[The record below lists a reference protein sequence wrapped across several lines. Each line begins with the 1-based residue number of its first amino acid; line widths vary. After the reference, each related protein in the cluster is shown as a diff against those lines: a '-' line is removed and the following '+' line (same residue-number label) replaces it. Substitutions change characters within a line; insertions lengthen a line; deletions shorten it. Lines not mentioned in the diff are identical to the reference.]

1 MVMADIDELKKKLE
15 DGWIKGEP
23 YVFVS
28 YASKDKEKVY
38 EFVYELRKRGINVY
52 IDIELQENISKN
64 WLQNIKERL
73 YDVDCV
79 AMISFLSLDYFRSY
93 ACLIEQLVTRSEDL
107 KMEKGKYLENFYIAL
122 DDNMSTIQKMEDAV
136 YNNTVAKE
144 SQSMAIKM
152 VPEEVNVL
160 KDVMED
166 NIAVKSKLKKDVRST
181 IDSLNTAHRV
191 AISMLSYIFKESS
204 YSIQKYGTAGDCA
217 QLMYNNFTNDKNDKI
232 NIDVL
237 EKLKEKYNNA
247 LSFTTASSSTESQ
260 NRASTSAVQDNT
272 AEADIENDR
281 TSDNIQSTEYSNVA
295 NNNDTNSDEINSND
309 IIGDENSTSIDSVAT
324 DDFATSTDNI
334 NTTDNTRTRQAT
346 STGDIRFTLYGKEYE
361 LNQSDMMLTF
371 FAHVLNK
378 HQDIVDELH
387 SYNGMTCVSDVDY
400 SLPKNRK
407 ADMPTYFRSCEFF
420 EFANGSHICVGTSYS
435 VVDKLKKMALLL
447 NICGESPEIFSSE
460 QVELPAVK
468 VRGGSSAV
476 GKGSGALV
484 KFSVY
489 GNKYEQNQTDMLGT
503 ICSSV
508 IAKHPDKLEEAA
520 DALLCLDVKDYTDV
534 AKEDRPV
541 YFSSMNKYEV
551 NGTAYSVGGSFGMKE
566 KLKMIARLLIMC
578 DESKDIIDIEDY
590 EIPDVKIKAAAGT
603 KKKINYF
610 D

>member
-1 MVMADIDELKKKLE
+1 MADIDELKKKLE

-38 EFVYELRKRGINVY
+38 DFVYELRKRGINVY

-79 AMISFLSLDYFRSY
+79 AMISFLSISYFRSY

-107 KMEKGKYLENFYIAL
+107 KMEKGRYLENFYIAL

-136 YNNTVAKE
+136 YDNTVAKE

-181 IDSLNTAHRV
+181 IDGLNTAHRV

-237 EKLKEKYNNA
+237 EKLKEKYNND
-247 LSFTTASSSTESQ
+247 S
-260 NRASTSAVQDNT
+260 V
-272 AEADIENDR
+272 ADKN
-281 TSDNIQSTEYSNVA
+281 NIA
-295 NNNDTNSDEINSND
+295 
-309 IIGDENSTSIDSVAT
+309 IDSVAA
-324 DDFATSTDNI
+324 DDSVTAVDNTNI
-334 NTTDNTRTRQAT
+334 TDNTRTRQAT

-378 HQDIVDELH
+378 HQDIVDELP

-468 VRGGSSAV
+468 VRGGSSV
-476 GKGSGALV
+476 SGKGSGALV
-484 KFSVY
+484 KFIVY

-541 YFSSMNKYEV
+541 YFSSMNRYEV

-590 EIPDVKIKAAAGT
+590 EIPDVKVKAAAGT

>member
-1 MVMADIDELKKKLE
+1 MADIDELKKKLE

-79 AMISFLSLDYFRSY
+79 AMISFLSLNYFRSY

-237 EKLKEKYNNA
+237 EGLKEKYINA
-247 LSFTTASSSTESQ
+247 SSFTTASSSTESQ
-260 NRASTSAVQDNT
+260 NSALISVVQD
-272 AEADIENDR
+272 
-281 TSDNIQSTEYSNVA
+281 
-295 NNNDTNSDEINSND
+295 NDTNSNEIYSDEIYSND
-309 IIGDENSTSIDSVAT
+309 IIGDENSTSTDSVAT

-346 STGDIRFTLYGKEYE
+346 STGDIRFMLYGKEYE

-378 HQDIVDELH
+378 HQDIVDELP

-400 SLPKNRK
+400 SIPKNRK

-508 IAKHPDKLEEAA
+508 ITKHPDKLEEAA

-590 EIPDVKIKAAAGT
+590 EIPDVKIKAAGA

>member
-1 MVMADIDELKKKLE
+1 MADIDELKKKLE

-79 AMISFLSLDYFRSY
+79 AMISFLSLNYFRSY

-237 EKLKEKYNNA
+237 EELKEKYINA
-247 LSFTTASSSTESQ
+247 SSFTTAPSSTESQ
-260 NRASTSAVQDNT
+260 NSASTSAVQDNT

-281 TSDNIQSTEYSNVA
+281 TSDNIQSTEHSNVA

-309 IIGDENSTSIDSVAT
+309 IIGDENNTAIDSVAT
-324 DDFATSTDNI
+324 DDLATSTDNI
-334 NTTDNTRTRQAT
+334 NTTDNSRTRQAT
-346 STGDIRFTLYGKEYE
+346 STGDIRFILYGKEYE

-590 EIPDVKIKAAAGT
+590 EIPDVKIKAAGA

>member
-1 MVMADIDELKKKLE
+1 MADIDELKKKLE

-79 AMISFLSLDYFRSY
+79 AMISFLSLNYFRSY

-107 KMEKGKYLENFYIAL
+107 KMEKGRYLENFYIAL

-181 IDSLNTAHRV
+181 IDGLNTAHRV

-232 NIDVL
+232 NIAVL
-237 EKLKEKYNNA
+237 EELKEKYNNA
-247 LSFTTASSSTESQ
+247 LSFTTAASSTESQ
-260 NRASTSAVQDNT
+260 NRALISVVQD
-272 AEADIENDR
+272 
-281 TSDNIQSTEYSNVA
+281 
-295 NNNDTNSDEINSND
+295 NDTNSNEIDSND
-309 IIGDENSTSIDSVAT
+309 IIGDENSTSTDSVAT
-324 DDFATSTDNI
+324 DDLATSTDNI

-346 STGDIRFTLYGKEYE
+346 STGDIRFMLYGKEYE

-378 HQDIVDELH
+378 HQDIVDELP

-400 SLPKNRK
+400 SIPKNRK

-468 VRGGSSAV
+468 VRGGSSAG

-489 GNKYEQNQTDMLGT
+489 GNEYAQNQTDMLGT

-520 DALLCLDVKDYTDV
+520 DALLCIDVKDYTDV

-541 YFSSMNKYEV
+541 YFSLMNRYEV

-566 KLKMIARLLIMC
+566 KLKMIAKLLIMC

-590 EIPDVKIKAAAGT
+590 EIPDVKVKAAAGT

>member
-1 MVMADIDELKKKLE
+1 MADIDELKKKLE

-378 HQDIVDELH
+378 HQDIVDELP
-387 SYNGMTCVSDVDY
+387 SYNWMNCVSDVDY

-590 EIPDVKIKAAAGT
+590 EIPDVKIKAAGA

>member
-1 MVMADIDELKKKLE
+1 MADIDELKKKLE

-79 AMISFLSLDYFRSY
+79 AMISFLSLNYFRSY

-232 NIDVL
+232 NIAVL
-237 EKLKEKYNNA
+237 EGLKEKYNNA
-247 LSFTTASSSTESQ
+247 LSFTTAASSTESQ

-309 IIGDENSTSIDSVAT
+309 IIGDENNTAIDSVAT
-324 DDFATSTDNI
+324 DDLATSTDNI
-334 NTTDNTRTRQAT
+334 NTTDNSRTRQAT

-378 HQDIVDELH
+378 HQDIVDELP

-420 EFANGSHICVGTSYS
+420 EFANGSHICIGTSYS

-508 IAKHPDKLEEAA
+508 ITKHPDKLEEAA
-520 DALLCLDVKDYTDV
+520 DVLLCLDVKDYTDV

-590 EIPDVKIKAAAGT
+590 EIPDVKIKAAGA

>member
-1 MVMADIDELKKKLE
+1 MADIDELKKKLE

-79 AMISFLSLDYFRSY
+79 AMISFLSLNYFRSY

-107 KMEKGKYLENFYIAL
+107 KMEKGRYLENFYIAL

-181 IDSLNTAHRV
+181 IDGLNTAHRV

-237 EKLKEKYNNA
+237 EKLKEKYNND
-247 LSFTTASSSTESQ
+247 S
-260 NRASTSAVQDNT
+260 V
-272 AEADIENDR
+272 ADKN
-281 TSDNIQSTEYSNVA
+281 NIA
-295 NNNDTNSDEINSND
+295 
-309 IIGDENSTSIDSVAT
+309 IDSVAA
-324 DDFATSTDNI
+324 DDSVTAVDNTNITDNTSI
-334 NTTDNTRTRQAT
+334 TDSTHIKDNTRTRQAT
-346 STGDIRFTLYGKEYE
+346 STGDIRFMLYGKEYE

-378 HQDIVDELH
+378 HQDIVDELP
-387 SYNGMTCVSDVDY
+387 SYHGMTCVSDVDY

-468 VRGGSSAV
+468 VRGGSSAG

-489 GNKYEQNQTDMLGT
+489 GNEYAQNQTDMLGT

-520 DALLCLDVKDYTDV
+520 DALLCIDVKDYTDV

-541 YFSSMNKYEV
+541 YFSSMNRYEV

-590 EIPDVKIKAAAGT
+590 EIPDVKVKAAAGT

>member
-1 MVMADIDELKKKLE
+1 MADIDELKKKLE

-79 AMISFLSLDYFRSY
+79 AMISFLSLNYFRSY

-237 EKLKEKYNNA
+237 EELKEKYNNA
-247 LSFTTASSSTESQ
+247 LSFTTAASSTESQ
-260 NRASTSAVQDNT
+260 NRALISVVQD
-272 AEADIENDR
+272 
-281 TSDNIQSTEYSNVA
+281 
-295 NNNDTNSDEINSND
+295 NDTNSNEIDSND
-309 IIGDENSTSIDSVAT
+309 IIGDENSTSTDSVAT

-334 NTTDNTRTRQAT
+334 NTTDNSRTRQAT

-378 HQDIVDELH
+378 HQDIVDELP
-387 SYNGMTCVSDVDY
+387 SYNGMNCVSDVDY

-468 VRGGSSAV
+468 VRCGSSAG

-489 GNKYEQNQTDMLGT
+489 GNEYAQNQTDMLGT

-520 DALLCLDVKDYTDV
+520 DALLCIDVKDYTDV

-541 YFSSMNKYEV
+541 YFSLMNRYEV

-566 KLKMIARLLIMC
+566 KLKMIAKLLIMC

-590 EIPDVKIKAAAGT
+590 EIPDVKVKAAAGT

>member
-1 MVMADIDELKKKLE
+1 MADIDELKKKLE

-79 AMISFLSLDYFRSY
+79 AMISFLSLNYFRSY

-136 YNNTVAKE
+136 YDNTVAKE

-181 IDSLNTAHRV
+181 IDGLNTAHRV

-237 EKLKEKYNNA
+237 EKLKEKYNND
-247 LSFTTASSSTESQ
+247 S
-260 NRASTSAVQDNT
+260 V
-272 AEADIENDR
+272 ADKN
-281 TSDNIQSTEYSNVA
+281 NIA
-295 NNNDTNSDEINSND
+295 
-309 IIGDENSTSIDSVAT
+309 IDSVAA
-324 DDFATSTDNI
+324 DDSVTAVDNTNITDNTSI
-334 NTTDNTRTRQAT
+334 TDNSSITDNTNITDNTSITDNTNITDNTSITDSTHIKDNTRTRQAT
-346 STGDIRFTLYGKEYE
+346 STGDIRFMLYGKEYE

-378 HQDIVDELH
+378 HQDIVDELP

-468 VRGGSSAV
+468 VRGGSSV
-476 GKGSGALV
+476 SGKGSGALV

-541 YFSSMNKYEV
+541 YFSSMNRYEV

-590 EIPDVKIKAAAGT
+590 EIPDVKVKAAAGT

>member
-1 MVMADIDELKKKLE
+1 MADIDELKKKLE

-79 AMISFLSLDYFRSY
+79 AMISFLSLNYFRSY

-181 IDSLNTAHRV
+181 IDGLNTAHRV

-232 NIDVL
+232 NIAVL
-237 EKLKEKYNNA
+237 EELKEKYNNA
-247 LSFTTASSSTESQ
+247 LSFTTAASSTESQ
-260 NRASTSAVQDNT
+260 NRALISVVQD
-272 AEADIENDR
+272 
-281 TSDNIQSTEYSNVA
+281 
-295 NNNDTNSDEINSND
+295 NDTNSNEIDSND
-309 IIGDENSTSIDSVAT
+309 IIGDENSTSTDSVAT

-334 NTTDNTRTRQAT
+334 NTTDNSRTRQAT

-378 HQDIVDELH
+378 HQDIVDELP
-387 SYNGMTCVSDVDY
+387 SYNGMNCVSDVDY
-400 SLPKNRK
+400 SLSENRK

-460 QVELPAVK
+460 QVELSAVK
-468 VRGGSSAV
+468 VRGGSSA
-476 GKGSGALV
+476 GSKGSGALV

-489 GNKYEQNQTDMLGT
+489 GNEYAQNQTDMLGT

-520 DALLCLDVKDYTDV
+520 DALLCIDVKDYTDV

-541 YFSSMNKYEV
+541 YFSLMNRYEV

-566 KLKMIARLLIMC
+566 KLKMIAKLLIMC

-590 EIPDVKIKAAAGT
+590 EIPDVKVKAAAGT

>member
-1 MVMADIDELKKKLE
+1 MADIDELKKKLE

-260 NRASTSAVQDNT
+260 NRALISVVQD
-272 AEADIENDR
+272 
-281 TSDNIQSTEYSNVA
+281 
-295 NNNDTNSDEINSND
+295 NDTNSNEIDSND
-309 IIGDENSTSIDSVAT
+309 IIGDENSTSTDSVAT

-334 NTTDNTRTRQAT
+334 NTTDNSRTRQAT
-346 STGDIRFTLYGKEYE
+346 STGDIKFTLYGKEYE

-378 HQDIVDELH
+378 HQDIVDELP
-387 SYNGMTCVSDVDY
+387 SYNGMNCVSDVDY

-460 QVELPAVK
+460 QVELSAVK
-468 VRGGSSAV
+468 VRGGSSA
-476 GKGSGALV
+476 GSKGSGALV

-489 GNKYEQNQTDMLGT
+489 GNEYAQNQTDMLGT

-520 DALLCLDVKDYTDV
+520 DALLCIDVKDYTDV

-541 YFSSMNKYEV
+541 YFSLMNRYEV

-566 KLKMIARLLIMC
+566 KLKMIAKLLIMC

-590 EIPDVKIKAAAGT
+590 EIPDVKVKAAAGT

>member
-1 MVMADIDELKKKLE
+1 MADIDELKKKLE

-38 EFVYELRKRGINVY
+38 DFVYELRKRGINVY

-79 AMISFLSLDYFRSY
+79 AMISFLSLNYFRSY

-232 NIDVL
+232 NIAVL

-247 LSFTTASSSTESQ
+247 LSFTTAASSTESQ

-309 IIGDENSTSIDSVAT
+309 IIGDENNTAIDSVAT
-324 DDFATSTDNI
+324 DDLATSTDNI

-378 HQDIVDELH
+378 HQDIVDELP
-387 SYNGMTCVSDVDY
+387 SYNGMNCVSDVDY
-400 SLPKNRK
+400 SLSENRK

-447 NICGESPEIFSSE
+447 NICGEIPEIFSSE

-508 IAKHPDKLEEAA
+508 ITKHPDKLEEAA
-520 DALLCLDVKDYTDV
+520 DVLLCLDVKDYTDV

-541 YFSSMNKYEV
+541 YFSSMNRYEV

>member
-1 MVMADIDELKKKLE
+1 MADIDELKKKLE

-38 EFVYELRKRGINVY
+38 DFVYELRKRGINVY

-79 AMISFLSLDYFRSY
+79 AMISFLSISYFRSY

-136 YNNTVAKE
+136 YDNTVAKE

-181 IDSLNTAHRV
+181 IDGLNTAHRV

-237 EKLKEKYNNA
+237 EKLKEKYNND
-247 LSFTTASSSTESQ
+247 S
-260 NRASTSAVQDNT
+260 V
-272 AEADIENDR
+272 ADKN
-281 TSDNIQSTEYSNVA
+281 NIA
-295 NNNDTNSDEINSND
+295 
-309 IIGDENSTSIDSVAT
+309 IDSVAA
-324 DDFATSTDNI
+324 DDSVTAVDNTNITDNTNI
-334 NTTDNTRTRQAT
+334 IDNTSITDNTNITDSTHIKDNTRTRQAT
-346 STGDIRFTLYGKEYE
+346 STGDIRFMLYGKEYE

-378 HQDIVDELH
+378 HQDIVDELP

-508 IAKHPDKLEEAA
+508 ITKHPDKLEEAA

-541 YFSSMNKYEV
+541 YFSSMNRYEV

-590 EIPDVKIKAAAGT
+590 EIPDVKVKAAAGT

>member
-1 MVMADIDELKKKLE
+1 MADIDELKKKLE

-107 KMEKGKYLENFYIAL
+107 KMKKGKYLENFYIAL

-590 EIPDVKIKAAAGT
+590 EIPDVKIKAAGA

>member
-1 MVMADIDELKKKLE
+1 MVDIDELKKKLE

-79 AMISFLSLDYFRSY
+79 AMISFLSLNYFRSY

-181 IDSLNTAHRV
+181 IDGLNTAHRV

-237 EKLKEKYNNA
+237 EELKEKYNNA
-247 LSFTTASSSTESQ
+247 LSFTTAASSTESQ
-260 NRASTSAVQDNT
+260 NRALISVVQD
-272 AEADIENDR
+272 
-281 TSDNIQSTEYSNVA
+281 
-295 NNNDTNSDEINSND
+295 NDTNSNEIDSDEIDSND
-309 IIGDENSTSIDSVAT
+309 IIGDENNTAIDSVAT
-324 DDFATSTDNI
+324 DDLATSTDNI
-334 NTTDNTRTRQAT
+334 NTTDNSRTRQAT

-378 HQDIVDELH
+378 HQDIVDELP

-508 IAKHPDKLEEAA
+508 ITKHPDKLEEAA

-541 YFSSMNKYEV
+541 YFSSMNRYEV

>member
-1 MVMADIDELKKKLE
+1 MADIDELKKKLE

-79 AMISFLSLDYFRSY
+79 AMISFLSLNYFRSY

-232 NIDVL
+232 NIAVL
-237 EKLKEKYNNA
+237 EELKEKYNNA
-247 LSFTTASSSTESQ
+247 LSFTTAASSTESQ
-260 NRASTSAVQDNT
+260 NRALISVVQD
-272 AEADIENDR
+272 
-281 TSDNIQSTEYSNVA
+281 
-295 NNNDTNSDEINSND
+295 NDTNSNEIDSDEIDSND
-309 IIGDENSTSIDSVAT
+309 IIGDENNTAIDSVAT
-324 DDFATSTDNI
+324 DDLATSTDNI
-334 NTTDNTRTRQAT
+334 NTTDNSRTRQAT

-378 HQDIVDELH
+378 HQDIVDELP
-387 SYNGMTCVSDVDY
+387 SYNGMNCVSDVDY

-468 VRGGSSAV
+468 VRGGSSAG

-489 GNKYEQNQTDMLGT
+489 GNEYAQNQTDMLGT

-520 DALLCLDVKDYTDV
+520 DALLCIDVKDYTDV

-541 YFSSMNKYEV
+541 YFSLMNRYEV

-590 EIPDVKIKAAAGT
+590 EIPDVKIKAVAGT

>member
-1 MVMADIDELKKKLE
+1 MADIDELKKKLE

-38 EFVYELRKRGINVY
+38 DFVYELRKRGINVY

-79 AMISFLSLDYFRSY
+79 AMISFLSISYFRSY

-107 KMEKGKYLENFYIAL
+107 KMEKGRYLENFYIAL

-136 YNNTVAKE
+136 YDNTVAKE

-181 IDSLNTAHRV
+181 IDGLNTAHRV

-237 EKLKEKYNNA
+237 EKLKEKYNND
-247 LSFTTASSSTESQ
+247 S
-260 NRASTSAVQDNT
+260 V
-272 AEADIENDR
+272 ADKN
-281 TSDNIQSTEYSNVA
+281 NIA
-295 NNNDTNSDEINSND
+295 
-309 IIGDENSTSIDSVAT
+309 IDSVAA
-324 DDFATSTDNI
+324 DDSVTAVDNTNITDNTSI
-334 NTTDNTRTRQAT
+334 TDSTHIKDNTRTRQAT
-346 STGDIRFTLYGKEYE
+346 STGDIRFMLYGKEYE

-378 HQDIVDELH
+378 HQDIVDELP

-468 VRGGSSAV
+468 VRGGASAV

-508 IAKHPDKLEEAA
+508 ITKHPDKLEEAA

-541 YFSSMNKYEV
+541 YFSSMNRYEV

-590 EIPDVKIKAAAGT
+590 EIPDVKVKAAAGT

>member
-38 EFVYELRKRGINVY
+38 DFVYELRKRGINVY

-79 AMISFLSLDYFRSY
+79 AMISFLSISYFRSY

-107 KMEKGKYLENFYIAL
+107 KMEKGRYLEDFYIAL

-136 YNNTVAKE
+136 YDNTVAKE

-181 IDSLNTAHRV
+181 IDGLNTAHRV

-237 EKLKEKYNNA
+237 EKLKEKYNND
-247 LSFTTASSSTESQ
+247 S
-260 NRASTSAVQDNT
+260 V
-272 AEADIENDR
+272 ADKN
-281 TSDNIQSTEYSNVA
+281 NIA
-295 NNNDTNSDEINSND
+295 
-309 IIGDENSTSIDSVAT
+309 IDSVAA
-324 DDFATSTDNI
+324 DDSVTAVDNTNITDNTSI
-334 NTTDNTRTRQAT
+334 TDNTNITDNTSITDNTNITDNTSITDNTHITDNTRTRQAT

-378 HQDIVDELH
+378 HQDIVDELP

-520 DALLCLDVKDYTDV
+520 DALLCIDVKDYTDV

-541 YFSSMNKYEV
+541 YFSSMNRYEV

-590 EIPDVKIKAAAGT
+590 EIPDVKVKAAAGT

>member
-1 MVMADIDELKKKLE
+1 MADIDELKKKLE

-38 EFVYELRKRGINVY
+38 DFVYELRKRGINVY

-79 AMISFLSLDYFRSY
+79 AMISFLSISYFRSY

-136 YNNTVAKE
+136 YDNTVAKE

-181 IDSLNTAHRV
+181 IDGLNTAHRV

-237 EKLKEKYNNA
+237 EELKEKYNND
-247 LSFTTASSSTESQ
+247 S
-260 NRASTSAVQDNT
+260 V
-272 AEADIENDR
+272 ADKN
-281 TSDNIQSTEYSNVA
+281 NIA
-295 NNNDTNSDEINSND
+295 
-309 IIGDENSTSIDSVAT
+309 IDSVAA
-324 DDFATSTDNI
+324 DDSVTAVDNTNITDNTSI
-334 NTTDNTRTRQAT
+334 TDNTNITDSTHIKDNTRTRQAT
-346 STGDIRFTLYGKEYE
+346 STGDIRFMLYGKEYE

-378 HQDIVDELH
+378 HQDIVDELP

-468 VRGGSSAV
+468 VRGGSSV
-476 GKGSGALV
+476 SGKGSGALV

-508 IAKHPDKLEEAA
+508 ITKHPDKLEEAA

-541 YFSSMNKYEV
+541 YFSSMNRYEV

-590 EIPDVKIKAAAGT
+590 EIPDVKVKAAAGT

>member
-1 MVMADIDELKKKLE
+1 MVDIDELKKKLE

-79 AMISFLSLDYFRSY
+79 AMISFLSLNYFRSY

-181 IDSLNTAHRV
+181 IDGLNTAHRV

-204 YSIQKYGTAGDCA
+204 YSIQKYGKAGDCA

-237 EKLKEKYNNA
+237 EGLKEKYINA
-247 LSFTTASSSTESQ
+247 SSFTTASSSTESQ
-260 NRASTSAVQDNT
+260 NSALISVVQD
-272 AEADIENDR
+272 
-281 TSDNIQSTEYSNVA
+281 
-295 NNNDTNSDEINSND
+295 NDTNSNEIYSNEIDSND
-309 IIGDENSTSIDSVAT
+309 IIGDENSTSTDSVAT

-346 STGDIRFTLYGKEYE
+346 STGDIRFMLYGKEYE

-378 HQDIVDELH
+378 HQDIVDELP

-508 IAKHPDKLEEAA
+508 ITKHPDKLEEAA

-541 YFSSMNKYEV
+541 YFSSMNRYEV

-566 KLKMIARLLIMC
+566 KLKMIAKLLIMC

>member
-1 MVMADIDELKKKLE
+1 MADIDELKKKLE

-79 AMISFLSLDYFRSY
+79 AMISFLSISYFRSY

-136 YNNTVAKE
+136 YDNTVAKE

-181 IDSLNTAHRV
+181 IDGLNTAHRV

-232 NIDVL
+232 NIAVL
-237 EKLKEKYNNA
+237 EELKEKYNNA
-247 LSFTTASSSTESQ
+247 LSFTTAASSTESQ

-272 AEADIENDR
+272 AEADIENDG

-324 DDFATSTDNI
+324 DDLATSTDNI

-346 STGDIRFTLYGKEYE
+346 STGDIRFMLYGKEYE

-378 HQDIVDELH
+378 HQDIVDELP

-468 VRGGSSAV
+468 VRGGSSV
-476 GKGSGALV
+476 SGKGSGALV

-520 DALLCLDVKDYTDV
+520 DALLCIDVKDYTDV

-541 YFSSMNKYEV
+541 YFSSMNRYEV

-590 EIPDVKIKAAAGT
+590 EIPDVKVKAAAGT

>member
-1 MVMADIDELKKKLE
+1 MADIDELKKKLE

-79 AMISFLSLDYFRSY
+79 AMISFLSLNYFRSY

-122 DDNMSTIQKMEDAV
+122 DDNMSTIQRMEDAV
-136 YNNTVAKE
+136 YDNTVAKE

-181 IDSLNTAHRV
+181 IDGLNTAHRV

-237 EKLKEKYNNA
+237 EELKEKYNN
-247 LSFTTASSSTESQ
+247 
-260 NRASTSAVQDNT
+260 
-272 AEADIENDR
+272 
-281 TSDNIQSTEYSNVA
+281 
-295 NNNDTNSDEINSND
+295 
-309 IIGDENSTSIDSVAT
+309 DSVAA
-324 DDFATSTDNI
+324 DDSVTAVDNTNITDNTSI
-334 NTTDNTRTRQAT
+334 TDNTNITDNTSITDNTHITDNTRTRQAT

-378 HQDIVDELH
+378 HQDIVDELP

-468 VRGGSSAV
+468 VRGGSSV
-476 GKGSGALV
+476 SGKGSGSLV

-520 DALLCLDVKDYTDV
+520 DALLCIDVKDYTDV

-541 YFSSMNKYEV
+541 YFSSMNRYEV

-590 EIPDVKIKAAAGT
+590 EIPDVKVKAAAGT

>member
-1 MVMADIDELKKKLE
+1 MADIDELKKKLE

-38 EFVYELRKRGINVY
+38 DFVYELRKRGINVY

-79 AMISFLSLDYFRSY
+79 AMISFLSLNYFRSY

-232 NIDVL
+232 NIAVL
-237 EKLKEKYNNA
+237 EELKEKYNNA
-247 LSFTTASSSTESQ
+247 LSFTTAASSTESQ
-260 NRASTSAVQDNT
+260 NRALISVVQD
-272 AEADIENDR
+272 
-281 TSDNIQSTEYSNVA
+281 
-295 NNNDTNSDEINSND
+295 NDTNSNEIDSDEIDSND
-309 IIGDENSTSIDSVAT
+309 IIGDENNTAIDSVAT
-324 DDFATSTDNI
+324 DDLATSTDNI
-334 NTTDNTRTRQAT
+334 NTTDNSRTRQAT

-378 HQDIVDELH
+378 HQDIVDELP
-387 SYNGMTCVSDVDY
+387 SYNGMNCVSDVDY

-468 VRGGSSAV
+468 VRGGSSAG

-489 GNKYEQNQTDMLGT
+489 GNEYAQNQTDMLGT

-520 DALLCLDVKDYTDV
+520 DALLCIDVKDYTDV

-541 YFSSMNKYEV
+541 YFSLMNRYEV

-566 KLKMIARLLIMC
+566 KLKMIAKLLIMC

-590 EIPDVKIKAAAGT
+590 EIPDVKVKAAAGA

>member
-1 MVMADIDELKKKLE
+1 MDDIDELKKKLE

-79 AMISFLSLDYFRSY
+79 AMISFLSLNYFRSY

-181 IDSLNTAHRV
+181 IDSLNTAHRA

-237 EKLKEKYNNA
+237 EELKEKYIN
-247 LSFTTASSSTESQ
+247 ASSSTESQ

-295 NNNDTNSDEINSND
+295 NNNDINSNEIDSND

-334 NTTDNTRTRQAT
+334 NTTDNSRTRQAT
-346 STGDIRFTLYGKEYE
+346 STGDIRFMLYGKEYE

-378 HQDIVDELH
+378 HQDIVDELP
-387 SYNGMTCVSDVDY
+387 SYNGMNCVSDVDY

-468 VRGGSSAV
+468 VRGGSSAG

-489 GNKYEQNQTDMLGT
+489 GNEYAQNQTDMLGT

-590 EIPDVKIKAAAGT
+590 EIPDVKIKAAGA

>member
-1 MVMADIDELKKKLE
+1 MADIDELKKKLE

-79 AMISFLSLDYFRSY
+79 AMISFLSLNYFRSY

-136 YNNTVAKE
+136 YDNTVAKE

-181 IDSLNTAHRV
+181 IDGLNTAHRV

-237 EKLKEKYNNA
+237 EKLKEKYNND
-247 LSFTTASSSTESQ
+247 S
-260 NRASTSAVQDNT
+260 V
-272 AEADIENDR
+272 ADKN
-281 TSDNIQSTEYSNVA
+281 NIA
-295 NNNDTNSDEINSND
+295 
-309 IIGDENSTSIDSVAT
+309 IDSVAA
-324 DDFATSTDNI
+324 DDSVTAVDNTNITDNTSI
-334 NTTDNTRTRQAT
+334 TDNSSITDNTNITDNTSITDSTHIKDNTRTRQAT
-346 STGDIRFTLYGKEYE
+346 STGDIRFMLYGKEYE

-378 HQDIVDELH
+378 HQDIVDELP

-508 IAKHPDKLEEAA
+508 ITKHPDKLEEAA

-541 YFSSMNKYEV
+541 YFSSMNRYEV

-590 EIPDVKIKAAAGT
+590 EIPDVKVKAAAGT

>member
-1 MVMADIDELKKKLE
+1 MADIDELKKKLE

-79 AMISFLSLDYFRSY
+79 AMISFLSLSYFRSY

-232 NIDVL
+232 NIAVL
-237 EKLKEKYNNA
+237 EELKEKYNNA
-247 LSFTTASSSTESQ
+247 LSFTTAASSTESQ
-260 NRASTSAVQDNT
+260 NRALISVVQD
-272 AEADIENDR
+272 
-281 TSDNIQSTEYSNVA
+281 
-295 NNNDTNSDEINSND
+295 NDTNSNEIDSDEIDSND
-309 IIGDENSTSIDSVAT
+309 IIGDENNTAIDSVAT
-324 DDFATSTDNI
+324 DDLATSTDNI
-334 NTTDNTRTRQAT
+334 NTTDNSRTRQAT

-378 HQDIVDELH
+378 HQDIVDELP
-387 SYNGMTCVSDVDY
+387 SYNGMNCVSDVDY
-400 SLPKNRK
+400 SLPENRK

-468 VRGGSSAV
+468 VRGGSSAG

-489 GNKYEQNQTDMLGT
+489 GNEYAQNQTDMLGT

-520 DALLCLDVKDYTDV
+520 DALLCIDVKDYTDV

-541 YFSSMNKYEV
+541 YFSLMNRYEV

-566 KLKMIARLLIMC
+566 KLKMIAKLLIMC

-590 EIPDVKIKAAAGT
+590 EIPDVKVKAAAGT

>member
-1 MVMADIDELKKKLE
+1 MADIDELKKKLE

-136 YNNTVAKE
+136 YDNTVAKE

-181 IDSLNTAHRV
+181 IDGLNTAHRV

-590 EIPDVKIKAAAGT
+590 EIPDVKVKAAAGT

>member
-1 MVMADIDELKKKLE
+1 MADIDELKKKLE

-38 EFVYELRKRGINVY
+38 DFVYELRKRGINVY

-79 AMISFLSLDYFRSY
+79 AMISFLSLSYFRSY

-107 KMEKGKYLENFYIAL
+107 KMEKGRYLENFYIAL

-136 YNNTVAKE
+136 YDNTVAKE

-181 IDSLNTAHRV
+181 IDGLNTAHRV

-232 NIDVL
+232 NIAVL
-237 EKLKEKYNNA
+237 EELKEKYNNA
-247 LSFTTASSSTESQ
+247 LSFTTAASSTESQ

-309 IIGDENSTSIDSVAT
+309 IIGDENNTAIDSVAT
-324 DDFATSTDNI
+324 DDLATSTDNI
-334 NTTDNTRTRQAT
+334 NTTDNSRTRQAT

-378 HQDIVDELH
+378 HQDIVDELP

-468 VRGGSSAV
+468 VRGGSSAG

-489 GNKYEQNQTDMLGT
+489 GNEYAQNQTDMLGT

-541 YFSSMNKYEV
+541 YFSSMNRYEV

-566 KLKMIARLLIMC
+566 KLKMIAKLLIMC

-590 EIPDVKIKAAAGT
+590 EIPDVKVKAAAVT

>member
-1 MVMADIDELKKKLE
+1 MADIDELKKKLE

-38 EFVYELRKRGINVY
+38 DFVYELRKRGINVY

-79 AMISFLSLDYFRSY
+79 AMISFLSISYFRSY

-136 YNNTVAKE
+136 YDNTVAKE

-181 IDSLNTAHRV
+181 IDGLNTAHRV

-237 EKLKEKYNNA
+237 EKLKEKYNND
-247 LSFTTASSSTESQ
+247 S
-260 NRASTSAVQDNT
+260 V
-272 AEADIENDR
+272 ADKN
-281 TSDNIQSTEYSNVA
+281 NIA
-295 NNNDTNSDEINSND
+295 
-309 IIGDENSTSIDSVAT
+309 IDSVAA
-324 DDFATSTDNI
+324 DDSVTAVDNTNITDNTSI
-334 NTTDNTRTRQAT
+334 TDNTNITDNTSITDSTHIKDNTRTRQAT
-346 STGDIRFTLYGKEYE
+346 STGDIRFMLYGKEYE

-378 HQDIVDELH
+378 HQDIVDELP

-460 QVELPAVK
+460 QVELPAIK

-520 DALLCLDVKDYTDV
+520 DALLCIDVKDYTDV

-541 YFSSMNKYEV
+541 YFSSMNRYEV

-590 EIPDVKIKAAAGT
+590 EIPDVKVKAAAGT

>member
-1 MVMADIDELKKKLE
+1 MADIDELKKKLE

-38 EFVYELRKRGINVY
+38 DFVYELRKRGINVY

-79 AMISFLSLDYFRSY
+79 AMISFLSLNYFRSY

-166 NIAVKSKLKKDVRST
+166 NIAIKSKLKKDVRST

-237 EKLKEKYNNA
+237 EKLKEKYNND
-247 LSFTTASSSTESQ
+247 S
-260 NRASTSAVQDNT
+260 V
-272 AEADIENDR
+272 ADKN
-281 TSDNIQSTEYSNVA
+281 NIA
-295 NNNDTNSDEINSND
+295 
-309 IIGDENSTSIDSVAT
+309 IDSVAA
-324 DDFATSTDNI
+324 DDSVTAVDNTNI
-334 NTTDNTRTRQAT
+334 TDNTRTRQAT
-346 STGDIRFTLYGKEYE
+346 STGDIRFMLYGKEYE

-378 HQDIVDELH
+378 HQDIVDELP

-541 YFSSMNKYEV
+541 YFSSMNRYEV

-590 EIPDVKIKAAAGT
+590 EIPDVKVKAAAGT

>member
-1 MVMADIDELKKKLE
+1 MADIDELKKKLE

-79 AMISFLSLDYFRSY
+79 AMISFLSLNYFRSY

-237 EKLKEKYNNA
+237 EGLKEKYINA
-247 LSFTTASSSTESQ
+247 SSFTTASSSTESQ
-260 NRASTSAVQDNT
+260 NSALISVVQDN
-272 AEADIENDR
+272 
-281 TSDNIQSTEYSNVA
+281 
-295 NNNDTNSDEINSND
+295 DTNSNEIYSDEINSND

-334 NTTDNTRTRQAT
+334 NTTDNSRTRQAT
-346 STGDIRFTLYGKEYE
+346 STGDIRFMLYGKEYE

-378 HQDIVDELH
+378 HQDIVDELP
-387 SYNGMTCVSDVDY
+387 SYNGMNCVSDVDY

-590 EIPDVKIKAAAGT
+590 EIPDVKIKAAGA

>member
-1 MVMADIDELKKKLE
+1 MADIDELKKKLE

-79 AMISFLSLDYFRSY
+79 AMISFLSLNYFRSY

-136 YNNTVAKE
+136 YDNTVAKE

-181 IDSLNTAHRV
+181 IDGLNTAHRV

-237 EKLKEKYNNA
+237 EELKEKYNND
-247 LSFTTASSSTESQ
+247 S
-260 NRASTSAVQDNT
+260 V
-272 AEADIENDR
+272 ADKN
-281 TSDNIQSTEYSNVA
+281 NIA
-295 NNNDTNSDEINSND
+295 
-309 IIGDENSTSIDSVAT
+309 IDSVAA
-324 DDFATSTDNI
+324 DDSVTAVDNTNITDNTSI
-334 NTTDNTRTRQAT
+334 TDNTHITDNTRTRQAT

-378 HQDIVDELH
+378 HQDIVDELP

-420 EFANGSHICVGTSYS
+420 EFANGSHICAGTAYS

-468 VRGGSSAV
+468 VRGGSSV
-476 GKGSGALV
+476 SGKGSGSLV

-520 DALLCLDVKDYTDV
+520 DALLCIDVKDYTDV

-541 YFSSMNKYEV
+541 YFSSMNRYEV

-590 EIPDVKIKAAAGT
+590 EIPDVKVKAAAGT

>member
-1 MVMADIDELKKKLE
+1 MADIDELKKKLE

-38 EFVYELRKRGINVY
+38 DFVYELRKRGINVY

-79 AMISFLSLDYFRSY
+79 AMISFLSISYFRSY

-107 KMEKGKYLENFYIAL
+107 KMEKGRYLEDFYIAL

-136 YNNTVAKE
+136 YDNTVAKE

-181 IDSLNTAHRV
+181 IDGLNTAHRV

-237 EKLKEKYNNA
+237 EKLKEKYNND
-247 LSFTTASSSTESQ
+247 S
-260 NRASTSAVQDNT
+260 V
-272 AEADIENDR
+272 ADKN
-281 TSDNIQSTEYSNVA
+281 NIA
-295 NNNDTNSDEINSND
+295 
-309 IIGDENSTSIDSVAT
+309 IDSVAA
-324 DDFATSTDNI
+324 DDSVTAVDNTNITDNTSI
-334 NTTDNTRTRQAT
+334 TDSTHIKDNTRTRQAT
-346 STGDIRFTLYGKEYE
+346 STGDIRFMLYGKEYE

-378 HQDIVDELH
+378 HQDIVDELP

-468 VRGGSSAV
+468 VRGGSSV
-476 GKGSGALV
+476 SGKGSGALV

-520 DALLCLDVKDYTDV
+520 DALLCIDVKDYTDV

-541 YFSSMNKYEV
+541 YFSSMNRYEV

-590 EIPDVKIKAAAGT
+590 EIPDVKVKAAAGT

>member
-1 MVMADIDELKKKLE
+1 MADIDELKKKLE

-79 AMISFLSLDYFRSY
+79 AMISFLSLNYFRSY

-237 EKLKEKYNNA
+237 EGLKEKYINA
-247 LSFTTASSSTESQ
+247 SSFTTASSSTESQ
-260 NRASTSAVQDNT
+260 NSALISVVQD
-272 AEADIENDR
+272 
-281 TSDNIQSTEYSNVA
+281 
-295 NNNDTNSDEINSND
+295 NDTNSNEIYSDEIDSND
-309 IIGDENSTSIDSVAT
+309 IIGDENSTSTDSVAT

-346 STGDIRFTLYGKEYE
+346 STGDIRFMLYGKEYE

-378 HQDIVDELH
+378 HQDIVDELP

-400 SLPKNRK
+400 SIPKNRK

-508 IAKHPDKLEEAA
+508 ITKHPDKLEEAA

-541 YFSSMNKYEV
+541 YFSSMNRYEV

>member
-1 MVMADIDELKKKLE
+1 MADIDELKKKLE

-73 YDVDCV
+73 YDVDCI
-79 AMISFLSLDYFRSY
+79 AMISFLSLNYFRSY

-136 YNNTVAKE
+136 YDNTVAKE

-232 NIDVL
+232 NIAVL
-237 EKLKEKYNNA
+237 EELKEKYNNA
-247 LSFTTASSSTESQ
+247 LSFTTAASSTESQ
-260 NRASTSAVQDNT
+260 NRALISVVQD
-272 AEADIENDR
+272 
-281 TSDNIQSTEYSNVA
+281 
-295 NNNDTNSDEINSND
+295 NDTNSNEIYSDEIDSND
-309 IIGDENSTSIDSVAT
+309 IIGDENSTSTDSVAT

-378 HQDIVDELH
+378 HQDIVDELP
-387 SYNGMTCVSDVDY
+387 SYNGMNCVSDVDY
-400 SLPKNRK
+400 SLPENRK

-468 VRGGSSAV
+468 VRGGSSAG

-489 GNKYEQNQTDMLGT
+489 GNEYAQNQTDMLGT

-520 DALLCLDVKDYTDV
+520 DALLCIDVKDYTDV

-541 YFSSMNKYEV
+541 YFSLMNRYEV

-566 KLKMIARLLIMC
+566 KLKMIAKLLIMC

-590 EIPDVKIKAAAGT
+590 EIPDVKVKAAAGT

>member
-1 MVMADIDELKKKLE
+1 MADIDELKKKLE

-79 AMISFLSLDYFRSY
+79 AMISFLSLNYFRSY

-136 YNNTVAKE
+136 YDNTVAKE

-181 IDSLNTAHRV
+181 IDGLNTAHRV

-237 EKLKEKYNNA
+237 EKLKEKYNND
-247 LSFTTASSSTESQ
+247 S
-260 NRASTSAVQDNT
+260 V
-272 AEADIENDR
+272 ADKN
-281 TSDNIQSTEYSNVA
+281 NIA
-295 NNNDTNSDEINSND
+295 
-309 IIGDENSTSIDSVAT
+309 IDSVAA
-324 DDFATSTDNI
+324 DDSVTAVDNTNI
-334 NTTDNTRTRQAT
+334 TDNTRTRQAT

-378 HQDIVDELH
+378 HQDIVDELP

-420 EFANGSHICVGTSYS
+420 EFANGSYICVGTSYS

-468 VRGGSSAV
+468 VRGGSSV
-476 GKGSGALV
+476 SGKGSGALV

-541 YFSSMNKYEV
+541 YFSSMNRYEV

-590 EIPDVKIKAAAGT
+590 EIPDVKVKAAAGT

>member
-73 YDVDCV
+73 YDVDCI
-79 AMISFLSLDYFRSY
+79 AMISFLSLNYFRSY

-136 YNNTVAKE
+136 YDNTVAKE

-232 NIDVL
+232 NIAVL
-237 EKLKEKYNNA
+237 EELKEKYNNA
-247 LSFTTASSSTESQ
+247 LSFTTAASSTESQ
-260 NRASTSAVQDNT
+260 NRALISVVQD
-272 AEADIENDR
+272 
-281 TSDNIQSTEYSNVA
+281 
-295 NNNDTNSDEINSND
+295 NDTNSNEIYSDEIDSND
-309 IIGDENSTSIDSVAT
+309 IIGDENSTSTDSVAT

-378 HQDIVDELH
+378 HQDIVDELP
-387 SYNGMTCVSDVDY
+387 SYNGMNCVSDVDY
-400 SLPKNRK
+400 SLSENRK

-508 IAKHPDKLEEAA
+508 ITKHPDKLEEAA
-520 DALLCLDVKDYTDV
+520 DVLLCLDVKDYTDV

-541 YFSSMNKYEV
+541 YFSSMNRYEV

>member
-1 MVMADIDELKKKLE
+1 MADIDELKKKLE

-38 EFVYELRKRGINVY
+38 DFVYELRKRGINVY

-79 AMISFLSLDYFRSY
+79 AMISFLSLNYFRSY

-237 EKLKEKYNNA
+237 EILKEKYNNA
-247 LSFTTASSSTESQ
+247 LSFTTAASSTESQ

-309 IIGDENSTSIDSVAT
+309 IIGDENNIAIDSVAT

-334 NTTDNTRTRQAT
+334 NTTDNSRTRQAT

-378 HQDIVDELH
+378 HQDIVDELP
-387 SYNGMTCVSDVDY
+387 SYNGMNCVSDVDY

-460 QVELPAVK
+460 QVELSAVK
-468 VRGGSSAV
+468 VRGGSSA
-476 GKGSGALV
+476 GSKGSGALV

-508 IAKHPDKLEEAA
+508 ITKHPDKLEEAA

-541 YFSSMNKYEV
+541 YFSSMNRYEV

-566 KLKMIARLLIMC
+566 KLKMIAKLLIMC

-590 EIPDVKIKAAAGT
+590 EIPDVKVKAAAVT

>member
-1 MVMADIDELKKKLE
+1 MADIDELKKKLE

-38 EFVYELRKRGINVY
+38 DFVYELRKRGINVY

-79 AMISFLSLDYFRSY
+79 AMISFLSISYFRSY

-107 KMEKGKYLENFYIAL
+107 KMEKGRYLENFYIAL

-136 YNNTVAKE
+136 YDNTVAKE

-181 IDSLNTAHRV
+181 IDGLNTAHRV

-237 EKLKEKYNNA
+237 EKLKEKYNND
-247 LSFTTASSSTESQ
+247 S
-260 NRASTSAVQDNT
+260 V
-272 AEADIENDR
+272 ADKN
-281 TSDNIQSTEYSNVA
+281 NIA
-295 NNNDTNSDEINSND
+295 
-309 IIGDENSTSIDSVAT
+309 IDSVAA
-324 DDFATSTDNI
+324 DDSVTAVDNTNITDNTSI
-334 NTTDNTRTRQAT
+334 TDSTHIKDNTRTRQAT
-346 STGDIRFTLYGKEYE
+346 STGDIRFMLYGKEYE

-378 HQDIVDELH
+378 HQDIVDELP

-508 IAKHPDKLEEAA
+508 ITKHPDKLEEAA

-590 EIPDVKIKAAAGT
+590 EIPDVKVKAAAGT

>member
-1 MVMADIDELKKKLE
+1 MADIDELKKKLE

-79 AMISFLSLDYFRSY
+79 AMISFLSLNYFRSY

-107 KMEKGKYLENFYIAL
+107 KMEKGRYLENFYIAL

-181 IDSLNTAHRV
+181 IDGLNTAHRV

-232 NIDVL
+232 NIAVL
-237 EKLKEKYNNA
+237 EELKEKYNNA
-247 LSFTTASSSTESQ
+247 LSFTTAASSTESQ
-260 NRASTSAVQDNT
+260 NRALISVVQD
-272 AEADIENDR
+272 
-281 TSDNIQSTEYSNVA
+281 
-295 NNNDTNSDEINSND
+295 NDTNSNEIDSND
-309 IIGDENSTSIDSVAT
+309 IIGDENSTSTDSVAT
-324 DDFATSTDNI
+324 DDLATSTDNI

-378 HQDIVDELH
+378 HQDIVDELP

-400 SLPKNRK
+400 SIPKNRK

-468 VRGGSSAV
+468 VRGGSSAG

-489 GNKYEQNQTDMLGT
+489 GNEYAQNQTDMLGT

-541 YFSSMNKYEV
+541 YFSSMNRYEV